1 MRGDTVY
8 VILVDVIVLF
18 MELESV
24 LSEYFQYTCRLLYVV
39 LIDGIV
45 LFRELESALSYCRS
59 GNIRN

>member
-1 MRGDTVY
+1 MRGDAVY

-45 LFRELESALSYCRS
+45 LFR
-59 GNIRN
+59 